1 MANGEVMM
9 VGVSIYWL
17 LLSEETER
25 LLVGNGAVKMTD
37 ELQLRERDMIIY
49 GLVKDK
55 VSEVILVEN

>member
-1 MANGEVMM
+1 MM

>member
-1 MANGEVMM
+1 M